1 MKQFFEFDRRKKDNL
16 VDQVVEQFSAY
27 IHDYKLIHGMP
38 IPNLEEIKK
47 DLALTDQ
54 ELNEILRVLVEKEL
68 LIYHQ
73 DSKLHLVNN
82 PTYRYDFLVNV
93 APAYRE
99 IINAGKQPKVFT
111 IYKKEIIADE
121 SIANQFAG
129 ITVGEKVIHYKRYFT
144 ADVVVMFYIE
154 VCFALDKLPLAGQSF
169 NDDQPHL
176 DIIMQKYPQQYKY
189 HVREVN
195 VVKGPEHLLDIFKP
209 KDKDYICTL
218 GFYRFFNAKGEVV
231 ESGFAYMTDLTEF
244 TTTTTDL
251 TDLFI

>member
-1 MKQFFEFDRRKKDNL
+1 MKQFFDFDRRKKDKI
-16 VDQVVEQFSAY
+16 VEQVVEQFAAY
-27 IHDYKLIHGMP
+27 IHDYKLIHGTP
-38 IPNLEEIKK
+38 LPNFEDVKKELELTNHEIEEI
-47 DLALTDQ
+47 LS
-54 ELNEILRVLVEKEL
+54 ILKQKEL
-68 LIYHQ
+68 VIYNEVT
-73 DSKLHLVNN
+73 KLYLVNY

-99 IINAGKQPKVFT
+99 ILNAGKTPKVHT
-111 IYKKEIIADE
+111 IEKKECIADE
-121 SIANQFAG
+121 DLVHQFAG
-129 ITVGEKVIHYKRYFT
+129 IKVGERVLHYKRYFT
-144 ADVVVMFYIE
+144 ADDVAMFYIE
-154 VCFALDKLPLAGQSF
+154 VCFSLEQLPLAGQIF

-176 DIIMQKYPQQYKY
+176 DLMMQKYPQQYKY

-195 VVKGPEHLLDIFKP
+195 VVKGPDHLIDIFKP

-244 TTTTTDL
+244 TTTITDL